1 MGSAGTLPEV
11 LATRSAEVAEA
22 VTSAVACHVVPSS
35 AWLTAE
41 HRRHEREVVRT
52 RMVARVLGLAATGEP
67 FSDDDL
73 HFYEGLG
80 ALFARHA
87 VPLRVLI
94 AAFDVGTTAI
104 TGESWRIVPAG
115 HFTEMAQF
123 TGSAARMM
131 EQARQASIRAY
142 LKAGPTGSE
151 PRPVRRMLADALIAG
166 ESALAAAQAA
176 GERLA
181 PGYLVMACAT
191 VSPARSDAWQ
201 KPAIGRAIDSIPGA
215 LYCCHQSRLV
225 VLLPVAASWQQA
237 QATAAELAAGLGTLA
252 GQPACAAQAYRPGL
266 AGIPAAL
273 EEACGALR
281 LAMASPDADGRLYRM
296 DDLLVELAISRQPD
310 IRERLAGLL
319 SPLDAGTDLR
329 HTLEVLLACNLDR
342 ERAARELCIHRRT
355 LRYRVDR
362 IRGLSGI
369 DPDSV
374 RGLQLLRAALTATR
388 LPAGEPH
395 P

>member
-1 MGSAGTLPEV
+1 LPEV

-22 VTSAVACHVVPSS
+22 VTSAVASHIVPSS

-41 HRRHEREVVRT
+41 HRRREREVVRT
-52 RMVARVLGLAATGEP
+52 RMVERVLGLAATGEP

-87 VPLRVLI
+87 VPLRILV

-104 TGESWRIVPAG
+104 TGESWRIAPAG
-115 HFTEMAQF
+115 HFAEMARF

-131 EQARQASIRAY
+131 EQARQTSIRGY
-142 LKAGPTGSE
+142 LEASRTGND
-151 PRPVRRMLADALIAG
+151 PQPVRWVLAEVLIAG

-191 VSPARSDAWQ
+191 ASLAPSGALR
-201 KPAIGRAIDSIPGA
+201 KPAISRAIEAIPGT
-215 LYCCHQSRLV
+215 LYCRSQSRLV
-225 VLLPVAASWQQA
+225 VLFPVEASRQRAEAA
-237 QATAAELAAGLGTLA
+237 AAGLAGRLCALA
-252 GQPACAAQAYRPGL
+252 GQPVFAARAYRPGL
-266 AGIPAAL
+266 AGIPASL
-273 EEACGALR
+273 DEACGALC
-281 LAMASPDADGRLYRM
+281 LAMAIPDADGRLYRM
-296 DDLLVELAISRQPD
+296 DELLVELAISRQPD
-310 IRERLAGLL
+310 ICQRLAALL

-362 IRGLSGI
+362 IRDLSGI

-388 LPAGEPH
+388 LPAPEPH
-395 P
+395 RPGRE